1 MNHHGKPLKHRS
13 RKYPRMNIE
22 RSESKGERGGEG
34 GASRS
39 IFVNERRSLTTGT
52 WKKGVEARIIS
63 REGGWG
69 VDK

>member
-1 MNHHGKPLKHRS
+1 
-13 RKYPRMNIE
+13 MNIE
-22 RSESKGERGGEG
+22 RSESKGERGGGG

-39 IFVNERRSLTTGT
+39 IFLNKRRSLTTGT
-52 WKKGVEARIIS
+52 WEKGVEARIIS

>member
-1 MNHHGKPLKHRS
+1 MR
-13 RKYPRMNIE
+13 E
-22 RSESKGERGGEG
+22 GERGRERGGGG

-39 IFVNERRSLTTGT
+39 IFLNERRSLTTGT
-52 WKKGVEARIIS
+52 WGKGVEARIIS